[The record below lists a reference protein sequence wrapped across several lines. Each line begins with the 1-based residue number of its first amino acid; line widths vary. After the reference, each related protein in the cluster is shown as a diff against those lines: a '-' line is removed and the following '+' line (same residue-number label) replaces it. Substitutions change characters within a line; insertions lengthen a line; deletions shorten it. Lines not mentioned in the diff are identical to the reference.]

1 MQGPAVADRPR
12 ILVPGARRRRRL
24 LRDVS
29 LVLIISGLLL
39 LADAAVTL
47 LWQEPLTAV
56 IALIKRG
63 DINKSF
69 LSYRGAPLSELDR
82 RALAA
87 IKSVRERVAYLAR
100 QERRSVRTGDA
111 IGTIQLP
118 NIGTYTVI
126 QGTDT
131 SSLEKG
137 PGHYPQTAFPGMGQT
152 VAIAGHRTTY
162 LAPFRHLDAVK
173 PGQEIVLTM
182 RYARFM
188 YTVQQSRVV
197 NPTAWWVTRNVGYER
212 LVLSACNPL
221 YSASQRIV
229 VFARLKQMVPLGP
242 AL

>member
-1 MQGPAVADRPR
+1 
-12 ILVPGARRRRRL
+12 VPGAKRRHRL
-24 LRDVS
+24 LRDLS

-39 LADAAVTL
+39 LADAGVTL

-56 IALIKRG
+56 IALVKR
-63 DINKSF
+63 DEINKNF
-69 LSYRGAPLSELDR
+69 LSYRAAPLSELDR

-87 IKSVRERVAYLAR
+87 IESVRERVAYLAR
-100 QERRSVRTGDA
+100 QERRAVRAGDG

-118 NIGTYTVI
+118 NIGTYTVV

-137 PGHYPQTAFPGMGQT
+137 PGHYPQTAFPGVGQT

-162 LAPFRHLDAVK
+162 LAPFRHLDAVR
-173 PGQEIVLTM
+173 PGQQIVLTM
-182 RYARFM
+182 RYARFT
-188 YTVQQSRVV
+188 YTVQYNRIVT
-197 NPTAWWVTRNVGYER
+197 PTAWWITRNIGYDR

-229 VFARLKQMVPLGP
+229 VFARLKQMVPLGA

>member
-1 MQGPAVADRPR
+1 
-12 ILVPGARRRRRL
+12 VPGAKRRHRL
-24 LRDVS
+24 LRDLS

-39 LADAAVTL
+39 LADAGVTL

-56 IALIKRG
+56 IALVKR
-63 DINKSF
+63 DEINKNF
-69 LSYRGAPLSELDR
+69 LSYRAAPLSELDR
-82 RALAA
+82 SALAA
-87 IKSVRERVAYLAR
+87 IQSVRERVAYLAR
-100 QERRSVRTGDA
+100 QERRAVRAGDG

-118 NIGTYTVI
+118 NIGTYTVV

-137 PGHYPQTAFPGMGQT
+137 PGHYPQTAFPGVGQT

-162 LAPFRHLDAVK
+162 LAPFRHLDAVR
-173 PGQEIVLTM
+173 PGQQIVLTM
-182 RYARFM
+182 RYARFT
-188 YTVQQSRVV
+188 YTVQYNRIVT
-197 NPTAWWVTRNVGYER
+197 PTAWWITRNIGYDR

-229 VFARLKQMVPLGP
+229 VFARLKQMVPLGA